1 VIRWLAVLTLAAQL
15 STDASA
21 LRPIRRAAPEILI
34 IFGHS
39 LAQPII
45 VRDWQRNHRL
55 LLNTPT
61 SNFAKPPRD
70 WRELN
75 LALFW
80 GVEWRDR
87 DTDARGVAHLLT
99 LARSGDSN
107 TYSGRLTYPELR
119 SIQSGRLYIDPSGTR
134 AVVALRGNHN
144 NWIGGEVGADGVELL
159 RASGVLDAKR
169 RVGADGAT
177 TGRLANTN

>member
-1 VIRWLAVLTLAAQL
+1 VAGVIRSLAVLTLAAQL

-34 IFGHS
+34 IFGRS
-39 LAQPII
+39 LSQPIV

-55 LLNTPT
+55 VLNTPT
-61 SNFAKPPRD
+61 ANFAFKPPRD
-70 WRELN
+70 WRELK

-99 LARSGDSN
+99 LARSADSS
-107 TYSGRLTYPELR
+107 TYDGRLTYPELS
-119 SIQSGRLYIDPSGTR
+119 SIQSGRLYIDPAGTR
-134 AVVALRGNHN
+134 AVVALRGNDN
-144 NWIGGEVGADGVELL
+144 NWIGGAVGADGMELL
-159 RASGVLDAKR
+159 RERGVLDATR
-169 RVGADGAT
+169 RVGATAQ
-177 TGRLANTN
+177 